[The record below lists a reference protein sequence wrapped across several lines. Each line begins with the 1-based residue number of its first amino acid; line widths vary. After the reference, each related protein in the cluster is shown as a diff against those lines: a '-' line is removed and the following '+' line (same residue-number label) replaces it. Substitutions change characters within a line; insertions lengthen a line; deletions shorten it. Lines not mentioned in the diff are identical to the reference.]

1 VSTCLSA
8 HSPVDWVKVLV
19 KACIL
24 FLHPTC

>member
-19 KACIL
+19 KACTL